1 MIPELFDLTGRVV
14 LVTGGSQGIGFAI
27 AEGLASSGADVVIVN
42 RRAAQGRAAAE
53 GLAAKGLKVTA
64 IEADVST
71 RPAVERLV
79 SRTLER
85 HPRIDVLVNS
95 AARIIRK
102 PIEDV
107 TDEDWDALMNV
118 NLRGL
123 FLCCQLVG
131 RQMIRQGGG
140 KIVNI
145 ASNIVQ
151 PLQPHR
157 GLYAV
162 TKAGVA
168 QLTRVLAL
176 EWAAHR
182 VTVNAIAPAPTIT
195 ELNRAFFAEHPQ
207 DLQDRVRSIPL
218 GRMGAPK
225 DYVGMA
231 VLLASSASD
240 FITGQT
246 IFVDGGT
253 TLL

>member
-1 MIPELFDLTGRVV
+1 MSASLFDLSGRVV

-27 AEGLASSGADVVIVN
+27 AEGLAAAGARVLIAN
-42 RRAAQGRAAAE
+42 RRAEQGQAAAAA
-53 GLAAKGLKVTA
+53 LVAKGLEA
-64 IEADVST
+64 AALAADVSL

-79 SRTLER
+79 AAVLQR
-85 HPRIDVLVNS
+85 HGRIDVLVNS
-95 AARIIRK
+95 AARIVRK

-107 TDEDWDALMNV
+107 TDEDWDGLMSV

-123 FLCCQLVG
+123 FLCCQVVG
-131 RQMIRQGGG
+131 RQMMRQGGG

-157 GLYAV
+157 GLYAI

-176 EWAAHR
+176 EWAPHHIH
-182 VTVNAIAPAPTIT
+182 VNAIAPAPTIT
-195 ELNRAFFAEHPQ
+195 ELNRSFFAEHPQ
-207 DLQDRVRSIPL
+207 DLQARVRSIPL
-218 GRMGAPK
+218 GRMGDPK
-225 DYVGMA
+225 DYVGTA
-231 VLLASSASD
+231 VLLASPASD

-253 TLL
+253 TLI

>member
-1 MIPELFDLTGRVV
+1 MIRELFDLSGRVA
-14 LVTGGSQGIGFAI
+14 LVTGGSQGIGLAI
-27 AEGLASSGADVVIVN
+27 AEGLASAGAEVVIVN
-42 RRAAQGRAAAE
+42 RRGVQGRAAGEA
-53 GLAAKGLKVTA
+53 LAAKGLKVTA
-64 IEADVST
+64 MEADIST

-85 HPRIDVLVNS
+85 HSRIDVLVNS
-95 AARIIRK
+95 AAVIIRK

-107 TDEDWDALMNV
+107 TDEDWDTLMNT

-123 FLCCQLVG
+123 FLCCQMVG
-131 RQMIRQGGG
+131 RQMMRQGGG

-162 TKAGVA
+162 TKAGVT

-182 VTVNAIAPAPTIT
+182 ITVNAIAPAPTIT
-195 ELNRAFFAEHPQ
+195 ELNRTFFAEHPQ
-207 DLQDRVRSIPL
+207 DLQDRIRSIPL

-231 VLLASSASD
+231 ILLASPASD